1 MQSRVCKVKRAHIL
15 VVARIAN
22 DGASRIIRIFRL
34 CQISGWAA
42 RKIARVRIADRTRK
56 RSAKDEL
63 FVRAVEITRI
73 IRRLAGD
80 ANIECEPPHTIK

>member
-1 MQSRVCKVKRAHIL
+1 
-15 VVARIAN
+15 
-22 DGASRIIRIFRL
+22 
-34 CQISGWAA
+34 
-42 RKIARVRIADRTRK
+42 
-56 RSAKDEL
+56 L